1 MARRIETK
9 FKRELMPTIMGAGI
23 TEQWYF
29 THLKSIF
36 GYRVK
41 VRPRFFGNETAE
53 GMAKKIAEVIADGG
67 IAICVYDA
75 DVSIWNEVERGKLER
90 LRTKYAEN
98 KQVILCDSM
107 PAVEYWFLLHY
118 ENTNRHFG
126 TSEAVIQKLK
136 QFLPDYDKSEKF
148 LRNRKWVADMC
159 SDGKLDQAIVRAKQF
174 GYESESYS
182 RMIRFSMSLTNSI
195 LRPNSLFF

>member
-1 MARRIETK
+1 MDRRVETK
-9 FKRELMPTIMGAGI
+9 VTRRPIPTIIGAGI

-36 GYRVK
+36 DYRIK
-41 VRPRFFGNETAE
+41 VRPRFFGNETAD
-53 GMAKKIAEVIADGG
+53 GMAKKIAEVIAEGG

-75 DVSIWNEVERGKLER
+75 DVSTWNEVERGKLER
-90 LRTKYAEN
+90 LRTKYA
-98 KQVILCDSM
+98 KSKRVILCDSM

-118 ENTNRHFG
+118 ENTNRYFG
-126 TSEAVIQKLK
+126 TSGAVIQELK

-148 LRNRKWVADMC
+148 LRNRKWVTDMC

-182 RMIRFSMSLTNSI
+182 RMDKVFDVINELNSKAE
-195 LRPNSLFF
+195 

>member
-1 MARRIETK
+1 MDRRVETK
-9 FKRELMPTIMGAGI
+9 VTRRPIPTIIGAGI

-29 THLKSIF
+29 THLKLIF
-36 GYRVK
+36 DYRIK
-41 VRPRFFGNETAE
+41 VRPRFFGNETAD
-53 GMAKKIAEVIADGG
+53 GMAKKIAEVIAEGG

-75 DVSIWNEVERGKLER
+75 DVSTWNEVERGKLER
-90 LRTKYAEN
+90 LRTKYA
-98 KQVILCDSM
+98 KSKRVILCDSM

-118 ENTNRHFG
+118 ENTNRYFG
-126 TSEAVIQKLK
+126 TSGAVIQELK

-148 LRNRKWVADMC
+148 LRNRKWVTDMC

-182 RMIRFSMSLTNSI
+182 RMDKVFDVINELNSKAE
-195 LRPNSLFF
+195 